1 MNASFIQRVSV
12 TSALTLIFTIS
23 SANAAAYSWTE
34 ILIPS
39 IGPLGY
45 AAGPNDR
52 GQVAVTSADGSKTGI
67 YRGGIF
73 TRLPL
78 PPAGYKVSAMAI
90 NDGGT
95 IVGGAF
101 SPSDPTHEQGFILI
115 GSKYTFFSR
124 PGWDNTEPRAIA
136 NSGLITGYNSTSDLS
151 TTAGFIY
158 NAGTNTFTDATPP
171 GSGTGF
177 SATQGMNADGRISGD
192 GRSDELG
199 RYAFIWQQGTLVRGA
214 RELAPFL
221 ARFKITDAGS
231 AARGINDA
239 GVIVG
244 FTGRPD
250 GTAVGFVGSDSQG
263 FQLLIPPGGDAPGAI
278 VVCEGINNLGQVV
291 CLVTD
296 AVGNN
301 RDFIGTPDANDQK
314 DR

>member
-23 SANAAAYSWTE
+23 SANAAAYSWAE

-39 IGPLGY
+39 MGPMG
-45 AAGPNDR
+45 AAFGPNDK

-67 YRGGIF
+67 YRRGIF
-73 TRLPL
+73 TPLPA
-78 PPAGYKVSAMAI
+78 PPAGYKVSAQGI

-95 IVGGAF
+95 IVGFAF
-101 SPSDPTHEQGFILI
+101 SPSDPTREQGFTLN

-136 NSGLITGYNSTSDLS
+136 NSGLITGYSATSDLS

-158 NAGTNTFTDATPP
+158 NADTNTFTDATPP

-177 SATQGMNADGRISGD
+177 SATQGMNANGRISGD
-192 GRSDELG
+192 GRSPELG
-199 RYAFIWQQGTLVRGA
+199 RYAFVWQQETLVRGA
-214 RELAPFL
+214 RELPPFL
-221 ARFKITDAGS
+221 ARLKIADVNT

-244 FTGRPD
+244 FTNSG
-250 GTAVGFVGSDSQG
+250 VGFVGSDSRG
-263 FQLLIPPGGDAPGAI
+263 FQLLIPPGGDAPGAS
-278 VVCEGINNLGQVV
+278 VACEGINNFRQVV
-291 CLVTD
+291 CAVTD
-296 AVGNN
+296 AAGNT
-301 RDFIGTPDANDQK
+301 RDFIGTPDANDQ
-314 DR
+314 